1 MGFTASLLAAS
12 GSGFPLLVYKLYKVV
27 YYHKVIYRVVCK
39 LVCKVLYNLY
49 KGHCAFLG
57 FNSTLL
63 TLLHYTFPIVFVF
76 VVVCVA
82 PCAACSPRVDR

>member
-12 GSGFPLLVYKLYKVV
+12 GSGFPLLVYKLYKVAYKVV
-27 YYHKVIYRVVCK
+27 YYYKVVYKVDCK
-39 LVCKVLYNLY
+39 LVCKVVYNLY

-63 TLLHYTFPIVFVF
+63 TLLHYTFPIVFAF
-76 VVVCVA
+76 VCV
-82 PCAACSPRVDR
+82 CSL

>member
-27 YYHKVIYRVVCK
+27 YFYKVVYKVDCK
-39 LVCKVLYNLY
+39 LLCKVVYNLY
-49 KGHCAFLG
+49 TGHSAFLG

-63 TLLHYTFPIVFVF
+63 TLLHYIV
-76 VVVCVA
+76 
-82 PCAACSPRVDR
+82 